1 MQLFLSVELPCN
13 EKQQHQERQFPAYL
27 IDRVQQHESL
37 RTHSDAQTT
46 PLSPPPRDPQDTRMK
61 HVQAALREAT
71 IDKGL
76 IPTCPEASAFSITAD
91 TAAMSESRTVCT
103 PG

>member
-1 MQLFLSVELPCN
+1 
-13 EKQQHQERQFPAYL
+13 
-27 IDRVQQHESL
+27 
-37 RTHSDAQTT
+37 
-46 PLSPPPRDPQDTRMK
+46 MK